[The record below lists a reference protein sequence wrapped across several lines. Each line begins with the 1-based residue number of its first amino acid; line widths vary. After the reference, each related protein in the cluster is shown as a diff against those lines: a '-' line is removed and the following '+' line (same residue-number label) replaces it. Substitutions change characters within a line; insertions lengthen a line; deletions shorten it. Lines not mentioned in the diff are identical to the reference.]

1 MKVLPKKNIISQDNF
16 LTKSTNLQILSV
28 VTGKCEIEDCF
39 EFVYVYLLMIN
50 FTMFDDTNNI
60 AATSL

>member
-16 LTKSTNLQILSV
+16 LTKSTNFK
-28 VTGKCEIEDCF
+28 VTGKCKIEDSF